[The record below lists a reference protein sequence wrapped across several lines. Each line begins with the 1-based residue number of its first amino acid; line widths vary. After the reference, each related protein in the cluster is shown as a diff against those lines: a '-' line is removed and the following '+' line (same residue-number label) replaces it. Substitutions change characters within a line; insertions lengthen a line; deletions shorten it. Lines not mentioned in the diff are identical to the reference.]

1 MKNIKKYL
9 LFFFAATIIVSCG
22 DEDLEPVL
30 SLDKD
35 LASGIKSEADLGSVL
50 NSAYDRMAASG
61 YYGRNQIIDGDVRTD
76 NMYSNMNSGRF
87 GTSSSMDYSS
97 QGAGSWSQYYSVI
110 AICNIVIGAD
120 AASLEGDQNGIS
132 FIQGLSLI
140 HI

>member
-50 NSAYDRMAASG
+50 NSAYDRMADSLVTH
-61 YYGRNQIIDGDVRTD
+61 NF
-76 NMYSNMNSGRF
+76 SNNSILF
-87 GTSSSMDYSS
+87 
-97 QGAGSWSQYYSVI
+97 
-110 AICNIVIGAD
+110 
-120 AASLEGDQNGIS
+120 QNL
-132 FIQGLSLI
+132 F
-140 HI
+140 

>member
-87 GTSSSMDYSS
+87 ASSSNAGTSDSLT
-97 QGAGSWSQYYSVI
+97 ATVI
-110 AICNIVIGAD
+110 
-120 AASLEGDQNGIS
+120 
-132 FIQGLSLI
+132 LS
-140 HI
+140 